1 MLRLA
6 KTNGTGPVVDPY
18 ADVGNLEDFQIA
30 PEMVQDH
37 YPVKI
42 LDEEDRGLRR
52 RKIPFVKV
60 LWNRGVYRVYRAYR
74 AE

>member
-6 KTNGTGPVVDPY
+6 KTNGTGLVGPH
-18 ADVGNLEDFQIA
+18 ADDGNLEDFQIA

-37 YPVKI
+37 HPVKI

-60 LWNRGVYRVYRAYR
+60 LWNDRDERGATC
-74 AE
+74 